1 MDATYYQQQFFLSIA
16 LFCAFLAILLIVIL
30 TQISGKLGDRTEIL
44 RLRLLVLFSMF
55 VAAIEMVYNLVMGG
69 LMSSSRE
76 LIAGISAGDLLLTP
90 TCVYLWFIFCDYKSS
105 RRFFSRGLPF
115 ILPTAFLVLLILSNL
130 ASPWTGWIFS
140 IDMDGIYHRGPYYPL
155 QVFGCYIYYV
165 LAVGICIFG
174 YLRGSVL
181 ERDLSRRLFLYA
193 LFPIIGGVLQII
205 NGDFPFTVATVTLS
219 AFFTFI
225 SMQGQRISTDAMTSL
240 NNKFRITQYVESRVQ
255 GAHHRPFTLYM
266 MDVNRFKMINDTH
279 GHVAGDHALI
289 LVAESI
295 KTLADTFDGFA
306 GRYGGDEFVIIL
318 DQGRA
323 DDPIA
328 LEETLNAGIAKN
340 ANLAKLPFEV
350 TISVGRTLCD
360 DPTDTIED
368 VFRRADV
375 QLYERKQARKQL
387 RMD

>member
-1 MDATYYQQQFFLSIA
+1 MYFQQQFFLSIA
-16 LFCAFLAILLIVIL
+16 IFSAFLAILLIVML
-30 TQISGKLGDRTEIL
+30 TQISSKLGERTEIL
-44 RLRLLVLFSMF
+44 RLRLLVLFAIF
-55 VAAIEMVYNLVMGG
+55 VAANEMVYNLALGG
-69 LMSSSRE
+69 FMSSSRE
-76 LIAGISAGDLLLTP
+76 LIAGISAGDLILTP

-115 ILPTAFLVLLILSNL
+115 ILPTAFLVLLILMDL

-140 IDMDGIYHRGPYYPL
+140 IDMDAIYHRGPWYPL
-155 QVFGCYIYYV
+155 QIFGCYLYYV

-174 YLRGSVL
+174 YFRGSVV
-181 ERDLSRRLFLYA
+181 EKDLSLRLFLYA
-193 LFPIIGGVLQII
+193 LIPIIGGVLQII
-205 NGDFPFTVATVTLS
+205 DGNFPFTVATITLS
-219 AFFTFI
+219 VFFTFI

-240 NNKFRITQYVESRVQ
+240 NNKFRISQYVESRIKN
-255 GAHHRPFTLYM
+255 AHHRPFTLYM

-289 LVAESI
+289 VVAESI
-295 KTLADTFDGFA
+295 KALADAFDGFA
-306 GRYGGDEFVIIL
+306 GRYGGDEFVIML
-318 DQGRA
+318 DQDQS

-328 LEETLNAGIAKN
+328 LEETLNASIAKN
-340 ANLAKLPFEV
+340 ANLAKLPFDV

-360 DPTDTIED
+360 DPKDTIED
-368 VFRRADV
+368 VFRRADA